1 MSLSSTFLCER
12 PGVPAGTPFKR
23 LCCVNRMLMVAS
35 STSDRLCRTCVM
47 QRTRDQG
54 EAAESERY
62 NVSPTSSLKFL
73 KAATLSS
80 TLSWL
85 SGRSFKRSITWK
97 TQRERGGASL
107 KDVFFFAAIVSC
119 AMRSA
124 WAPWRLHSRRRLCP
138 RGRRGTRRRR
148 SSGRGAGR
156 KCCRWTSPRLI
167 PERDTCKKET
177 AHCGVWLSDLTETTG
192 TAALIYQPYARQK
205 SACTRGHFQSSADS
219 SLDVSVRAAHI
230 SHQQHRRR

>member
-1 MSLSSTFLCER
+1 MLFTLKTPCVFWNKLLKKQVKVCKVWFLSVLYKIEAFSSSLCACTRLTMSLSSTFLCER

-54 EAAESERY
+54 EAAESKRH
-62 NVSPTSSLKFL
+62 NASPTSSLKFL

-97 TQRERGGASL
+97 THTERGGASL
-107 KDVFFFAAIVSC
+107 KDVLFFAAIVSC
-119 AMRSA
+119 A
-124 WAPWRLHSRRRLCP
+124 
-138 RGRRGTRRRR
+138 
-148 SSGRGAGR
+148 
-156 KCCRWTSPRLI
+156 
-167 PERDTCKKET
+167 
-177 AHCGVWLSDLTETTG
+177 
-192 TAALIYQPYARQK
+192 
-205 SACTRGHFQSSADS
+205 
-219 SLDVSVRAAHI
+219 VRNA
-230 SHQQHRRR
+230 